1 MDEYID
7 HPPTPDSPPITV
19 IPASA
24 WAAGPEPPSGG
35 RRRLMIIGGL
45 VALAVLAAVGVAVA
59 MAGRSDKPAAAASPS
74 PVPSPTIFAPVALTE
89 DVEAF
94 TVTISW
100 SQPDSGTEVG
110 QYSVYRNG
118 DLVGSV
124 TPPVLT
130 YTDEDVVPGKKYTFE
145 VEALAGGLVSDRA
158 SIEVTTKVPPLRDA
172 RVKGTFNVQL
182 TTDSQYGFQSSLG
195 KFTLGWKFS
204 PKCES
209 GACNVTVK
217 VLNFNQLKATL
228 KRKGTSY
235 AGSDTGKFNAT
246 CAGTTTNSTLTFQLK
261 VKKAKAISDEWRAT
275 KLAGTLKQV
284 DPAGLGCVGAGA
296 TYSITA
302 KLV

>member
-1 MDEYID
+1 MDE
-7 HPPTPDSPPITV
+7 TPDQPQPTDTVPLTV

-24 WAAGPEPPSGG
+24 WAAGPEPSPGG
-35 RRRLMIIGGL
+35 RRRLVIIGL
-45 VALAVLAAVGVAVA
+45 VALAILAAVGVAVA
-59 MAGRSDKPAAAASPS
+59 MAGGGERPAATTSPS
-74 PVPSPTIFAPVALTE
+74 PAPSPTIFAPVALTE

-94 TVTISW
+94 TVTIGW
-100 SQPDSGTEVG
+100 SQPDGGTEVDR
-110 QYSVYRNG
+110 YSVYRNG
-118 DLVGSV
+118 NFVASV
-124 TPPVLT
+124 TSPAT
-130 YTDEDVVPGKKYTFE
+130 AYTDEDVVPGKNYTYE
-145 VEALAGGLVSDRA
+145 IEALGGGLVSDRA
-158 SIEVTTKVPPLRDA
+158 SVEVKTKVPPLKDA
-172 RVKGTFNVQL
+172 RLKGTFNVQL

-235 AGSDTGKFNAT
+235 SGSDSGKFNAV
-246 CAGTTTNSTLTFQLK
+246 CSGTATTSTLTFQLK

-275 KLAGTLKQV
+275 RLVGTLKQA